1 MKKLTA
7 SRIDLDA
14 LERET
19 GFGGTWFIALG
30 IALMTLGGLA
40 FANLPE
46 AAAVSAQF
54 VGILML
60 IAAFAKLGTLL
71 LVPDWKGKGHL
82 ALSATLYGAAA
93 VLVMVNPI
101 FAATAMTLMLALALI
116 FSGAMRIWLSVVMPD
131 LPGWAWV
138 GASGLVSVAV
148 GALFIDFWHVAIWVL
163 GIMLVIDLV
172 FQGVTMI
179 AFGIGLRA
187 SQGTD
192 RGVEGKD
199 HT

>member
-1 MKKLTA
+1 MKRLTA

-30 IALMTLGGLA
+30 IALITLGGLA
-40 FANLPE
+40 FASLPE
-46 AAAVSAQF
+46 AAAVSVQF
-54 VGILML
+54 VGMLML

-82 ALSATLYGAAA
+82 ALSSMLYGAAG

-101 FAATAMTLMLALALI
+101 FAATTMTLMLALALI
-116 FSGAMRIWLSVVMPD
+116 FSGAMRTWLSVVMPD
-131 LPGWAWV
+131 LPGWGWI
-138 GASGLVSVAV
+138 GASGLVSVAA
-148 GALFIDFWHVAIWVL
+148 GALFIDLSHVAIWLL
-163 GIMLVIDLV
+163 GMLLVVDLI

-179 AFGIGLRA
+179 AFGLSLGA
-187 SQGTD
+187 SQESRRAGRD
-192 RGVEGKD
+192 D
-199 HT
+199 A